1 MAPSLYGN
9 PAGGSSSK
17 LFQDLANLLGIWH
30 EMRRGAHKGVH
41 ELWCGGR
48 RLYLVN
54 TKVGPP
60 TRPSPYKDLAPKK
73 EAIFATADAFTI
85 AVRRFEAKHGRSPRG
100 HCRAVRDT

>member
-1 MAPSLYGN
+1 
-9 PAGGSSSK
+9 
-17 LFQDLANLLGIWH
+17 
-30 EMRRGAHKGVH
+30 MRRGAHNGVH